1 MLRNITLILAIL
13 SLSVVAGCKRGEAEP
28 TTPEPE
34 PQAVVEEPPVV
45 DDEDGVHFEGSRLV
59 IPRKIQ
65 FANDSAEILSE
76 SDGLLDSITA
86 LLRRSGAISTL
97 IVTGHTDVRGSEEDN
112 QSLSERRAASVVAAL
127 RERGLTINITS
138 VGRGESEPLCTETTP
153 ECDEQ
158 NRRVDFVVET
168 VAH

>member
-1 MLRNITLILAIL
+1 MLRNIILILAVL

-28 TTPEPE
+28 TTPEPAE
-34 PQAVVEEPPVV
+34 PAAAEPAA

-65 FANDSAEILSE
+65 FANDSAEILPE

-86 LLRRSGAISTL
+86 LLRRSGDVSTL

-112 QSLSERRAASVVAAL
+112 QSLSERRAAAVVAAL

-138 VGRGESEPLCTETTP
+138 AGRGESEPLCTEDTA
-153 ECDEQ
+153 ECHEQ